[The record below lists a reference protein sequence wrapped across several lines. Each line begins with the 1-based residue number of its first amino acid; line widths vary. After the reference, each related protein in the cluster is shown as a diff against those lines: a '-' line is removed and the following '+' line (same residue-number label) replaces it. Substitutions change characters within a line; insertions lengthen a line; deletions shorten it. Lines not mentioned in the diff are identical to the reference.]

1 MYTHQNAT
9 GDEIMDRRVKKTQTA
24 IRKAFTEL
32 IKEKGNVDEITI
44 KEIVDRA
51 DISRSTFYT
60 HYSDILELTDD
71 ISNMFAEEIAE
82 LVINTHKRI
91 DGNESYDHIYLE
103 VLNYM
108 LDRKELTRVML
119 TDMRNTALSNRIAD
133 LIMERMEDYYRSK
146 HRIHDENLLRGTA
159 TFWTSGVLGIMR
171 DWARYDFKYDVNQ
184 MSDIITRSIATCA
197 TIFSKENI

>member
-1 MYTHQNAT
+1 
-9 GDEIMDRRVKKTQTA
+9 MDRRVKKTQTA

-82 LVINTHKRI
+82 LVIDTHKRI

-133 LIMERMEDYYRSK
+133 LIMERMEDY
-146 HRIHDENLLRGTA
+146 
-159 TFWTSGVLGIMR
+159 
-171 DWARYDFKYDVNQ
+171 
-184 MSDIITRSIATCA
+184 
-197 TIFSKENI
+197 